1 MKVCLGFKTYI
12 ENSSERLQMLSSG
25 EGVSLD
31 SISGEISEGQLIA
44 KKTLIDYAKKRLLS
58 NGEEECRT
66 KSDLNETDDEKN
78 GLKTKQKR

>member
-12 ENSSERLQMLSSG
+12 ENSSERLQMLS
-25 EGVSLD
+25 
-31 SISGEISEGQLIA
+31 SGEISEGQLIA

>member
-12 ENSSERLQMLSSG
+12 ENSSERLQMLS
-25 EGVSLD
+25 
-31 SISGEISEGQLIA
+31 SGEISEGQLIA

-58 NGEEECRT
+58 NGEEEQECRT

-78 GLKTKQKR
+78 GLGTKQKR